1 MPLPAPGSSRAHN
14 ADRSLWLQ
22 PLSANICIGRKRTR
36 HRATINELSLQ
47 AGLAVDGKPVEQ
59 GASGFE
65 GALLTAGPGD
75 DFGAASDLVAL
86 GAALAGPECYSVG
99 NGRRAA
105 SNAAGA
111 DGMAGLQALV
121 R

>member
-1 MPLPAPGSSRAHN
+1 VGQS
-14 ADRSLWLQ
+14 
-22 PLSANICIGRKRTR
+22 T
-36 HRATINELSLQ
+36 
-47 AGLAVDGKPVEQ
+47 
-59 GASGFE
+59 SGFE
-65 GALLTAGPGD
+65 KPLLTAGPGD
-75 DFGAASDLVAL
+75 DFGAVSDLVAP
-86 GAALAGPECYSVG
+86 GAALAGPQCYSVG

>member
-1 MPLPAPGSSRAHN
+1 M
-14 ADRSLWLQ
+14 
-22 PLSANICIGRKRTR
+22 
-36 HRATINELSLQ
+36 
-47 AGLAVDGKPVEQ
+47 DGPPVEQ

-65 GALLTAGPGD
+65 GSLLASG
-75 DFGAASDLVAL
+75 FGYDISAASDLVAL
-86 GAALAGPECYSVG
+86 GAAVVGPEYYSVG

-111 DGMAGLQALV
+111 DGMAGLQALA

>member
-1 MPLPAPGSSRAHN
+1 MGQS
-14 ADRSLWLQ
+14 
-22 PLSANICIGRKRTR
+22 T
-36 HRATINELSLQ
+36 
-47 AGLAVDGKPVEQ
+47 
-59 GASGFE
+59 SGFQE
-65 GALLTAGPGD
+65 SLLTASPGD
-75 DFGAASDLVAL
+75 DFGAVSDLVAP